1 MIIKAN
7 THLGFNCKYLEK
19 TVNFYKDILG
29 CKEKFTLCY
38 GDLIPKD
45 SKRLDTVSPKQL
57 AEWEKRKDVTWL
69 VYLEWLDGYF
79 IELFNEYTVHVENK
93 IDPKLNYG
101 YTHFAFV
108 VDDIEAYYDYLIEKG
123 AEEYIDIKPQKA
135 IDGNYIMWF
144 HDPEGNR
151 VEVQQYTEHSLQ
163 IGGRGW
169 DEQ

>member
-7 THLGFNCKYLEK
+7 THLGFNCKELEK

-29 CKEKFTLCY
+29 CKEKFTLYY

-45 SKRLDTVSPKQL
+45 EKRLATIL
-57 AEWEKRKDVTWL
+57 AELLTEWEKRKEAAWL
-69 VYLEWLDGYF
+69 VYLEWMDGYF
-79 IELFNEYTVHVENK
+79 IELFNEYTVHIENK
-93 IDPKLNYG
+93 TDPKLNYG

-108 VDDIEAYYDYLIEKG
+108 VDDIEEYYESLIKKG
-123 AEEYIDIKPQKA
+123 AEEYIDSKPEKA
-135 IDGNYIMWF
+135 IDGNYVMWF

-163 IGGRGW
+163 IGGKGW
-169 DEQ
+169 DE